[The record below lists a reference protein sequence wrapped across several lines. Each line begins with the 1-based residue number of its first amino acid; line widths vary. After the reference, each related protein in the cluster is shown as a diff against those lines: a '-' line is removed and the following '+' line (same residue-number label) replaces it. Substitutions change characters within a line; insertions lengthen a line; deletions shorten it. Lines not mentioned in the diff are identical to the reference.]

1 MTDRETRKR
10 RASEPVDLLLTHT
23 EGSSISLEK
32 RPISTTLGAFFVFA
46 RGFVG
51 LFWLAGFYWVWPEI
65 AAEEGIAEDLSTFA
79 FWVVIGFG
87 GFASIVSMSIAA
99 LVYRG
104 SNWARLVELFGVTF
118 SIISSAIGY
127 FANGEKITIDTTL
140 LTLALDILVLLALSS
155 RDARSWARLPR
166 AQRYAAPRRSA
177 LHRSGAH

>member
-1 MTDRETRKR
+1 MPEQETRKR
-10 RASEPVDLLLTHT
+10 RASEPVDLLLTRS
-23 EGSSISLEK
+23 EGSHVAVEK
-32 RPISTTLGAFFVFA
+32 RPISTSLGAFFVFA

-51 LFWLAGFYWVWPEI
+51 LFWLAGFYLAWPTV
-65 AAEEGIAEDLSTFA
+65 AAEEGLSGEISSFA
-79 FWVVIGFG
+79 LWVVIAFG
-87 GFASIVSMSIAA
+87 GLASIVSMSIAT

-118 SIISSAIGY
+118 SIITSAVGY

-166 AQRYAAPRRSA
+166 AQRQ
-177 LHRSGAH
+177 

>member
-1 MTDRETRKR
+1 MTDQETRKR
-10 RASEPVDLLLTHT
+10 RASEPVELLLTHS
-23 EGSSISLEK
+23 EGSQLSVEK
-32 RPISTTLGAFFVFA
+32 RPISTTLGALFVFA

-51 LFWLAGFYWVWPEI
+51 IFWLAGFYWVWPEV
-65 AAEEGIAEDLSTFA
+65 AAEEGLTEDLTTFA

-104 SNWARLVELFGVTF
+104 SNWARLLELFGVTF
-118 SIISSAIGY
+118 SIISSAVGY

-155 RDARSWARLPR
+155 RDARSWARLPK
-166 AQRYAAPRRSA
+166 AQRKAALRKT
-177 LHRSGAH
+177 RSGSAGAR